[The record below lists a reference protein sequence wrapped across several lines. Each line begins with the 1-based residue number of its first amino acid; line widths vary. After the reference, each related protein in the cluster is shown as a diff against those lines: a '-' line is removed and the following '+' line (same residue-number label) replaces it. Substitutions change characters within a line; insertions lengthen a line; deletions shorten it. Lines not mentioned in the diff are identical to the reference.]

1 MSASQSPDM
10 AEQLLDVATRL
21 FAANG
26 YDGTSLKAIA
36 DEVGIRKP
44 SLLYHYPSK
53 EELRLAV
60 LQRVFTRWNDVLP
73 RILQAATSG
82 EDRFRGLVSEVI
94 RFFAEEPDRA
104 RLLLREMLDRPNLLQ
119 AQMSEYVAPWIAIM
133 TDYIDRGKEAGR
145 VRSDV
150 DAQAYVLH
158 VIQLVVGGIA
168 TADVLGVP
176 FDDGRPG
183 DLERHVRETM
193 RFAHDALFVRSRE
206 YDHG

>member
-1 MSASQSPDM
+1 MPTSDQQDM
-10 AEQLLDVATRL
+10 AQQLLDVATRL
-21 FAANG
+21 FATNG

-60 LQRVFTRWNDVLP
+60 LHRVFTRWNDVLP
-73 RILQAATSG
+73 RILQAATTG

-94 RFFAEEPDRA
+94 QFFAEEPDRA
-104 RLLLREMLDRPNLLQ
+104 RLLLREMLDRPDTLRE
-119 AQMSEYVAPWIAIM
+119 QMSEYVAPWVAIM
-133 TDYIDRGKEAGR
+133 TDYIERGKEGGR
-145 VRSDV
+145 VRPDV

-158 VIQLVVGGIA
+158 VIQLVVGGVA
-168 TADVLGVP
+168 TADVLGAP

-193 RFAHDALFVRSRE
+193 RFAHDALFASSRE
-206 YDHG
+206 